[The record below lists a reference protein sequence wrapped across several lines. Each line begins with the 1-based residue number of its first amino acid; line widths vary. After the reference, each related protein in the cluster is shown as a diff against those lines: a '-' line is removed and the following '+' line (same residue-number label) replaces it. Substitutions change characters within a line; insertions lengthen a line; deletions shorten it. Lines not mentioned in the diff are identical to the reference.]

1 MDYAR
6 LEFGG
11 GEGGGGINTL
21 PCNDQTEALC
31 MFTPMQW
38 KRIIRGL
45 VPNVGMVKE
54 RVQSSV
60 IAIDDIQLMR
70 NIGNLQFKKNLCNC
84 MKTVEPSIYNW

>member
-11 GEGGGGINTL
+11 GGGGGGGGINAL
-21 PCNDQTEALC
+21 ACNDYTEALC

-45 VPNVGMVKE
+45 VQCVVGMVAE
-54 RVQSSV
+54 MVQSSV
-60 IAIDDIQLMR
+60 AIDDVQLVR
-70 NIGNLQFKKNLCNC
+70 SVG
-84 MKTVEPSIYNW
+84 

>member
-1 MDYAR
+1 
-6 LEFGG
+6 
-11 GEGGGGINTL
+11 
-21 PCNDQTEALC
+21 

-38 KRIIRGL
+38 KRIIHGL

-70 NIGNLQFKKNLCNC
+70 NIGNF
-84 MKTVEPSIYNW
+84 